1 LKYFLFIALGL
12 VLVTTACSDQRK
24 LNKDIQG
31 VWNLTEENGVP
42 VTDYTMKL
50 EFTKFDKKSGDFLVT
65 YAFTDGTPGYTDGGD
80 YYILEAANSIHL
92 TFQDL
97 VTTDALNIVD
107 QGDDFL
113 VVTSAAD
120 STTYRFER

>member
-1 LKYFLFIALGL
+1 MKHILFIALGL

-42 VTDYTMKL
+42 VTDYTMKM
-50 EFTKFDKKSGDFLVT
+50 EFTKFDKKSGDFLLT
-65 YAFTDGTPGYTDGGD
+65 FGYADGTPGYTDGGE
-80 YYILEAANSIHL
+80 YFILESANSIHL
-92 TFQDL
+92 TFQDG
-97 VTTDALNIVD
+97 VTTDALNILD

-113 VVTSAAD
+113 LVKSAAD
-120 STTYRFER
+120 STTFRFER

>member
-1 LKYFLFIALGL
+1 VKHILFIALGL

-31 VWNLTEENGVP
+31 VWNLTEENGVQ

-50 EFTKFDKKSGDFLVT
+50 EFTKFDKSTGDFLFT
-65 YAFTDGTPGYTDGGD
+65 FGYADGTPGYTDAGE
-80 YYILEAANSIHL
+80 YVIREAATAIGL
-92 TFQDL
+92 TFQDG
-97 VTTDALNIVD
+97 VTTDAWNILD

-113 VVTSAAD
+113 LVISAAD
-120 STTYRFER
+120 STTFRFER